1 MAVQQIEWVDI
12 PAGALQRGTPL
23 DQVDA
28 LTVRYAH
35 TGVPRAWYEK
45 ETPRTQVVVPAF
57 RLART
62 PVTVAQWRV
71 FAEATGARAL
81 SGIDEHPVVGV
92 SWDEATAYAAWIG
105 SQLGVDA
112 RLPTEDEWERAARCD
127 DTREFPW
134 GDEYVQG
141 RANLFDLG
149 LGTTT
154 PVGSF
159 PDGASPFGVLDMA
172 GNVDEWTSTL
182 YAPYPGA
189 PDDVPAV
196 EDWAADPHITR
207 GGAFR
212 HDVDLA
218 RCARRH
224 GAYEED
230 LVAVGIGLRLA
241 APAIATA

>member
-1 MAVQQIEWVDI
+1 MAVSQIEWIDI
-12 PAGALQRGTPL
+12 PAGDLQRGTPL
-23 DQVDA
+23 DQVNA
-28 LTVRYAH
+28 LAERYAD
-35 TGVPRAWYEK
+35 TGVPRAWYVK
-45 ETPRTQVVVPAF
+45 ETPRARIFVPAF

-62 PVTVAQWRV
+62 PVTVAQWAV
-71 FAEATGARAL
+71 FAESMHARAIP
-81 SGIDEHPVVGV
+81 GIDDHPVVGV

-105 SQLGVDA
+105 AELGTDA
-112 RLPTEDEWERAARCD
+112 RLPTEDEWERAARGD

-134 GDEYVQG
+134 GDEYGTG

-182 YAPYPGA
+182 YAPYAGSPA
-189 PDDVPAV
+189 EVPVV

-224 GAYEED
+224 GAYEAD
-230 LVAVGIGLRLA
+230 LVAVGIGFRLA
-241 APAIATA
+241 AAAR

>member
-1 MAVQQIEWVDI
+1 MAVSQIEWIDI
-12 PAGALQRGTPL
+12 PAGDLQRGTPL

-28 LTVRYAH
+28 LAERYAD
-35 TGVPRAWYEK
+35 TGVPRAWYVK
-45 ETPRTQVVVPAF
+45 ETPRARIFVPAF

-62 PVTVAQWRV
+62 PVTVAHWAV
-71 FAEATGARAL
+71 FAESMHARAIP
-81 SGIDEHPVVGV
+81 GIDDHPVAGV

-105 SQLGVDA
+105 AELGTDA
-112 RLPTEDEWERAARCD
+112 RLPTEDEWERAARGD

-134 GDEYVQG
+134 GDEYGTG

-182 YAPYPGA
+182 YAPYAGSPA
-189 PDDVPAV
+189 EVPVV

-224 GAYEED
+224 GAYEAD
-230 LVAVGIGLRLA
+230 LVAVGIGFRLA
-241 APAIATA
+241 AAAR

>member
-1 MAVQQIEWVDI
+1 MAVSQIEWIDI
-12 PAGALQRGTPL
+12 PAGDLQRGTPL

-28 LTVRYAH
+28 LAERYAD
-35 TGVPRAWYEK
+35 TGVPRAWYVK
-45 ETPRTQVVVPAF
+45 ETPRARIFVPAF

-62 PVTVAQWRV
+62 PVTVAQWAV
-71 FAEATGARAL
+71 FAESMHARAIP
-81 SGIDEHPVVGV
+81 GIDDHPVVGV

-105 SQLGVDA
+105 AELGTDA
-112 RLPTEDEWERAARCD
+112 RLPTEDEWERAARGD

-134 GDEYVQG
+134 GDEYGTG

-182 YAPYPGA
+182 YAPYAGSPA
-189 PDDVPAV
+189 EVPVV

-224 GAYEED
+224 GAYEAD
-230 LVAVGIGLRLA
+230 LVAVGIGFRLA
-241 APAIATA
+241 AAAR